1 MILASLVVVWP
12 ALIAPALLM
21 FLYSGIWI
29 SFNVVRAVAD
39 DTPWGASCLDLV
51 HRLEAAMTAGHLPG
65 VWLQDTIFNADRPR
79 WYDTLATV
87 VYLSYFI
94 VPHLVALVLVCRN
107 RNAFRRYV
115 TATGRLF
122 LVSALCFIVLPA
134 NPPWRAS
141 EAVRVVPHLL
151 SRTAF
156 GPLLPHSGS
165 PDSSYALEP
174 NAVASWP
181 SVHVGMTVVL
191 ALLATG
197 ASRRWGIA
205 GAVYAL
211 LMGASLVYLGEHYL
225 IDVAG
230 GGVIAMLAWRAS
242 PGWVRSPHR
251 AEAGGDAPSASPVRR
266 DRVRRPQSGSID
278 GVPRSV

>member
-1 MILASLVVVWP
+1 M
-12 ALIAPALLM
+12 
-21 FLYSGIWI
+21 
-29 SFNVVRAVAD
+29 
-39 DTPWGASCLDLV
+39 
-51 HRLEAAMTAGHLPG
+51 
-65 VWLQDTIFNADRPR
+65 
-79 WYDTLATV
+79 
-87 VYLSYFI
+87 
-94 VPHLVALVLVCRN
+94 VPHV
-107 RNAFRRYV
+107 
-115 TATGRLF
+115 
-122 LVSALCFIVLPA
+122 
-134 NPPWRAS
+134 
-141 EAVRVVPHLL
+141 L

-165 PDSSYALEP
+165 PDSSYAFEP

-197 ASRRWGIA
+197 AGRRWGIA

-251 AEAGGDAPSASPVRR
+251 AEAG
-266 DRVRRPQSGSID
+266 
-278 GVPRSV
+278 